1 MMMTFKHNSVY
12 MNLEDLL
19 KEDVSEIFEKV
30 AIDPA
35 EDVVLL
41 PYSSGT
47 TGIPKGV
54 MLTHRNVV
62 SNAVHHQ

>member
-1 MMMTFKHNSVY
+1 MMTFKHNSVY